1 MSIYKIRNER
11 DVSVLGNDP
20 SSDIAIFLG
29 LYNAGK
35 YFAKIESWLLGLRL
49 LDAKLIIVDN
59 ASTDDTWQWLNE
71 HIKPLLDASS
81 LTVVRNP
88 INVGGYGS
96 LALNLDLVKNNTWV
110 MTLHQDDYYDQDHIV
125 RHFEATR
132 LASDSVGMIS
142 SEATSISLSG
152 KRLSYPRGAW
162 FLGDAPEPC
171 DVFIAHLR
179 AHCYPF
185 SGASFRVKML
195 EQIQV
200 PWHSTAFPDTE
211 IVLRAAAQWRFL
223 HLHTPTVE
231 YLENPESESHSLT
244 TTQKDMGSFLALV
257 RVFRSEEFADLVENL
272 STALAENFS
281 LGVNKSL
288 AARFSDKRI
297 LGLAQAIAQEAIIQ
311 SNGVNNSSASMLAGA
326 YRAIGDS
333 QASSTLDSLA
343 SIGDPI
349 INARRLGM
357 DAVISFSGDELRSPE
372 NEEPTKKSQIRAT
385 ISRVLGLFPRRV
397 SKALYLASLLSPG
410 VRKKFPHW
418 DFRWRR

>member
-1 MSIYKIRNER
+1 MLIDKIRNGR
-11 DVSVLGNDP
+11 DVLLLGNAP
-20 SSDIAIFLG
+20 TSELAIFLG
-29 LYNAGK
+29 LYNARE

-49 LDAKLIIVDN
+49 VDAKLIIVDN

-71 HIKPLLDASS
+71 HIKPLLDASR

-110 MTLHQDDYYDQDHIV
+110 MTLHQDDYYAEDHIV

-132 LASDSVGMIS
+132 LVSDSVGMIS
-142 SEATSISLSG
+142 SEATSISPSG

-162 FLGDAPEPC
+162 FLGDAPEPS

-223 HLHTPTVE
+223 HLGTPTVE
-231 YLENPESESHSLT
+231 YLENPKSESHSLT

-257 RVFRSEEFADLVENL
+257 RVFRSQEFADLVANVP
-272 STALAENFS
+272 TTVAEKFS

-297 LGLAQAIAQEAIIQ
+297 LGLAQAIAQEAILQ
-311 SNGVNNSSASMLAGA
+311 SSGVNNSSASMLAGA
-326 YRAIGDS
+326 YREMGDG
-333 QASSTLDSLA
+333 QASSTLESLA
-343 SIGDPI
+343 SIGDPT
-349 INARRLGM
+349 INPRRLAM
-357 DAVISFSGDELRSPE
+357 DALISFSDEEFGSPE
-372 NEEPTKKSQIRAT
+372 NEEPTMKRKKLVTVSQ
-385 ISRVLGLFPRRV
+385 VLGLLPRRV
-397 SKALYLASLLSPG
+397 SKALFFASLLAPG
-410 VRKKFPHW
+410 VRKRFPQW